1 MPDALW
7 DYDGVTRFDG
17 ECPIAS
23 RLFQDYVDPTGDKV
37 ENLISVRMNFA
48 SMRRIPPHV
57 RSSDGVSVDTR
68 RWPTTSF
75 EHPSPTLTVE
85 RQISRRQI
93 DRCRERAHRR

>member
-17 ECPIAS
+17 ECSIAS

-57 RSSDGVSVDTR
+57 RSSYGVSVDS
-68 RWPTTSF
+68 RWRPTSSF
-75 EHPSPTLTVE
+75 EHRSPTLTVE
-85 RQISRRQI
+85 RQISRRQV
-93 DRCRERAHRR
+93 DRC

>member
-17 ECPIAS
+17 ERPIAS
-23 RLFQDYVDPTGDKV
+23 RVFQDYIDPTGDKV

-57 RSSDGVSVDTR
+57 RSSYGVSVDS
-68 RWPTTSF
+68 RWRPTSSF
-75 EHPSPTLTVE
+75 EHRSPTLTVE
-85 RQISRRQI
+85 RKISRRQV
-93 DRCRERAHRR
+93 DRCRERAHGR